1 MLQYLLKFSISLAVL
16 YIFYRAVLRPLT
28 FYQWNRFYL
37 LCYSLLSFIIPFIN
51 ITPWIRQTSKPG
63 LVNIIPSI
71 NMSAFAAGNSNEDLS
86 LLQRLTVQ
94 NWLMIVFCIGGAVI
108 LVKVML
114 QYQSL
119 RRIRQ
124 SAVLL
129 DAKAGV
135 QLYETDA
142 GVSPFSFGNAIYFN
156 RRLHTED
163 ELKRIIQHEFVHV
176 KQKHTIDLLLG
187 ELLCVVNWFNPFA
200 WAIRHSIRQNL
211 EFIADNNVVSNG
223 FDKKEYQYLLLK
235 VVGIPQYRIA
245 NNFNFSNLKKRI
257 AMMNKMK
264 SARLHLTKFLFVLPL
279 LAVLLLAFRNSN
291 DRNESLVPASGTVL
305 QGAKMP
311 AGTDPFLTNDADTL
325 PAPAPPPAMIARPIK
340 VNKKGYITS
349 IADNQGECVVLVKD
363 RSSKIIKAMTLTEW
377 NKNKKANEEQ
387 YGEIL
392 PPPPPPAPP
401 AMATGELMEAPAIV
415 AEPETRELPAT
426 PEVNKLPEN
435 VMGISHTETTD
446 KKAGTHTNT
455 ATVTLKNGAKE
466 TYDLNNAEQKAQYIK
481 KYGELPKPVPPAA
494 PVPRVDPPGLAPV
507 KINVNQQAP
516 ANSPVGAVDIR
527 PVNTVN
533 PPLYI
538 VNGKEMAVDYTL
550 DKINADEVESVQV
563 WKDEKAID
571 KFGGKGRNGVVEI
584 VTIQPWYVV
593 DGVMKPEKY
602 DIREI
607 NPVNIESMNV
617 LKGKMAID
625 KYGDKGKHGVVE
637 ITMKSNAGEYF
648 PKDVMVII
656 DGKKIAAG
664 SKINDY
670 VKPGAIERM
679 DVLKDKSATAIYG
692 DEGKNGVILIK
703 TKKVPNPQN
712 L

>member
-1 MLQYLLKFSISLAVL
+1 MASLFAGLLILLKKNYCMLQYLLKFSISLAVL

-291 DRNESLVPASGTVL
+291 DR
-305 QGAKMP
+305 
-311 AGTDPFLTNDADTL
+311 
-325 PAPAPPPAMIARPIK
+325 
-340 VNKKGYITS
+340 
-349 IADNQGECVVLVKD
+349 
-363 RSSKIIKAMTLTEW
+363 
-377 NKNKKANEEQ
+377 
-387 YGEIL
+387 
-392 PPPPPPAPP
+392 
-401 AMATGELMEAPAIV
+401 
-415 AEPETRELPAT
+415 
-426 PEVNKLPEN
+426 
-435 VMGISHTETTD
+435 H
-446 KKAGTHTNT
+446 
-455 ATVTLKNGAKE
+455 
-466 TYDLNNAEQKAQYIK
+466 
-481 KYGELPKPVPPAA
+481 
-494 PVPRVDPPGLAPV
+494 
-507 KINVNQQAP
+507 
-516 ANSPVGAVDIR
+516 
-527 PVNTVN
+527 
-533 PPLYI
+533 
-538 VNGKEMAVDYTL
+538 
-550 DKINADEVESVQV
+550 
-563 WKDEKAID
+563 
-571 KFGGKGRNGVVEI
+571 
-584 VTIQPWYVV
+584 
-593 DGVMKPEKY
+593 
-602 DIREI
+602 
-607 NPVNIESMNV
+607 
-617 LKGKMAID
+617 
-625 KYGDKGKHGVVE
+625 
-637 ITMKSNAGEYF
+637 
-648 PKDVMVII
+648 
-656 DGKKIAAG
+656 
-664 SKINDY
+664 
-670 VKPGAIERM
+670 
-679 DVLKDKSATAIYG
+679 
-692 DEGKNGVILIK
+692 
-703 TKKVPNPQN
+703 
-712 L
+712 